1 MTDLHLFTRIS
12 NLLYVGLATNLLLA
26 VSSLPLLVVV
36 IGLDPT
42 QALVPLAIAT
52 VIATPGL
59 PAVFEVFRRYSDEGS
74 VEVVR
79 TFLRAWLH
87 HLRRS
92 LQVGLLAVIAA
103 AVFAVDIVWVW
114 RQPFGAIAVPLLG
127 IGVGLTAAITL
138 GCLVAVVD
146 RPDASLRILAK
157 AAGYLMLRRW
167 YLTAVSTVA
176 AAALCAV
183 VAQRPALG
191 IGIAAAPLL
200 YLMWANTRHALTPIL
215 GKA

>member
-1 MTDLHLFTRIS
+1 MTDLHLFQRVS
-12 NLLYVGLATNLLLA
+12 SLLYVGLATNLLLA
-26 VSSLPLLVVV
+26 VSSLPLLAVV

-42 QALVPLAIAT
+42 QALLPLSIAT
-52 VIATPGL
+52 VLAMPGL

-74 VEVVR
+74 VDVVR
-79 TFLRAWLH
+79 TFLRAWRR

-92 LQVGLLAVIAA
+92 LQIGLLAVIAV
-103 AVFAVDIVWVW
+103 AVFAIDIVWAW

-127 IGVGLTAAITL
+127 IGVALTAVVTL

-146 RPDASLRILAK
+146 RPDASLRDVAQ

-167 YLTAVSTVA
+167 YLTALSTVA
-176 AAALCAV
+176 VAALYALI
-183 VAQRPALG
+183 AQQPALG

-200 YLMWANTRHALTPIL
+200 YLVWANTRHALTPIL